1 MDFLTLIAGLAGL
14 WLGTDLTIRGAV
26 SISKRLGI
34 SEFVV
39 GVAILSIGSDLPE
52 LAVAIDGAV
61 INLRGG
67 EASAVVTGS
76 AIGSALGQIGFVLG
90 LAGLFGYLSLPRK
103 IIKTHGSMLLG
114 SLVLLAITAA
124 DGNVS
129 RLDGV
134 ILVIAYLAYLG
145 FLLTDRDSWEEKGD
159 GASVLPLAAS
169 WLLMAIGLGIVIFCA
184 ELTVSSASNVARLLN
199 VSEAII
205 AIVIIGLGT
214 SLPELS
220 ISVAA
225 AIRRHS
231 RMSVGNLIGSNIFD
245 TLLPIGAAAL
255 ISGISFDYSM
265 LTRDLPFL
273 FVLSLVVLLLF
284 WTKSGIQKYEAAA
297 IVGVYCVYVLLKFL
311 VI

>member
-1 MDFLTLIAGLAGL
+1 MDFLVLIAGLAGL
-14 WLGTDLTIRGAV
+14 WIGTDLVIRGAV

-52 LAVAIDGAV
+52 LAVAIDGAL

-67 EASAVVTGS
+67 EASELVTGS
-76 AIGSALGQIGFVLG
+76 AVGSALGQIGFVLG
-90 LAGLFGYLSLPRK
+90 LAGLFGFLSLPRK
-103 IIKTHGSMLLG
+103 IIRTHGSMLLG

-124 DGNVS
+124 DGNIS
-129 RLDGV
+129 RVDGA

-145 FLLTDRDSWEEKGD
+145 FLLSDKDSWEEKGD
-159 GASVLPLAAS
+159 GASILPLTAS
-169 WLLMAIGLGIVIFCA
+169 WFIVAIGLGVVVFSA
-184 ELTVSSASNVARLLN
+184 ELTVSSASNVARLLD
-199 VSEAII
+199 VGESII
-205 AIVIIGLGT
+205 AIVVIGLGT

-220 ISVAA
+220 ISVGAV
-225 AIRRHS
+225 IRRRS

-255 ISGISFDYSM
+255 ISEISFDYAM

-273 FVLSLVVLLLF
+273 FVLSLVVLMLF
-284 WTKSGIQKYEAAA
+284 WKKNGIQKYEAAA
-297 IVGVYCVYVLLKFL
+297 IVGVYCVYVLIKFS

>member
-26 SISKRLGI
+26 SISKRFGI

-52 LAVAIDGAV
+52 LAVAIDGAL

-76 AIGSALGQIGFVLG
+76 AVGSALGQIGFVLG
-90 LAGLFGYLSLPRK
+90 LAGLFGYLTLPRR
-103 IIKTHGSMLLG
+103 IIKTHGAMLLG

-129 RLDGV
+129 RLDGI
-134 ILVIAYLAYLG
+134 ILVIAYFAYLG
-145 FLLTDRDSWEEKGD
+145 FLLSDKDSWEEKHD
-159 GASVLPLAAS
+159 GASILPLAAS
-169 WLLMAIGLGIVIFCA
+169 WFFVAIGLGVVIFSA

-205 AIVIIGLGT
+205 AIVVIGLGT
-214 SLPELS
+214 SLPELTIS
-220 ISVAA
+220 IVAVMQ
-225 AIRRHS
+225 RRS

-273 FVLSLVVLLLF
+273 FVLSLVVLVLF
-284 WTKSGIQKYEAAA
+284 WKTKGIRKFEAGA
-297 IVGVYCVYVLLKFL
+297 ILGAYCVYVLLKFS